1 MVAQIT
7 DGTTFDRRG
16 LPFRRRNY
24 LPGIIV
30 AAVLAV
36 ITAVVWSMAAS
47 QTTAPTEAVACT
59 PPPMAADGTRPSLG
73 EPVTAATM
81 SAVAP
86 AKPADTRVRVLN
98 ASGQGG
104 QASEVS
110 GALRDLGFAQPDAGN
125 DPLYAGTRLS
135 CQGQIRFGEHG
146 KAAAAAVWLVAPCT
160 ELYRDDRTDSSV
172 DLAIGTDFT
181 AIAHS
186 PDIETVLAGLRPES
200 TEPVDQALV
209 KRIHAA
215 SC

>member
-1 MVAQIT
+1 
-7 DGTTFDRRG
+7 
-16 LPFRRRNY
+16 
-24 LPGIIV
+24 
-30 AAVLAV
+30 
-36 ITAVVWSMAAS
+36 
-47 QTTAPTEAVACT
+47 
-59 PPPMAADGTRPSLG
+59 
-73 EPVTAATM
+73 M
-81 SAVAP
+81 S
-86 AKPADTRVRVLN
+86 
-98 ASGQGG
+98 
-104 QASEVS
+104 
-110 GALRDLGFAQPDAGN
+110 
-125 DPLYAGTRLS
+125 AGTRLS